1 MINKPK
7 IYHPINPSHPFNLDI
22 LNLKQISK
30 RKNALLINNKP
41 LKDLILKY
49 NLDER
54 KNSNENHD
62 PNKYFFNKFKDEEK
76 KYQLTIRAI
85 LKKDIDN
92 FTKYFS
98 GKKNHKKKKKL
109 NLTINISKKDNHID
123 NNNSRF
129 YTS

>member
-1 MINKPK
+1 MKTINKFNSTRTSSLNKYYNIYNISNIKMINKPK

-92 FTKYFS
+92 FTKYF
-98 GKKNHKKKKKL
+98 
-109 NLTINISKKDNHID
+109 
-123 NNNSRF
+123 
-129 YTS
+129 